1 MIDVAAMNT
10 ASNQSK
16 VSEASDQVTSGLRVS
31 KPSDDPTAYMAAQR
45 ASARMTLSKGATS
58 ALNTSK
64 ERLELSDGALGGIG
78 AALDSMREIA
88 TQGANATYNAQDRK
102 DMATQVRA
110 LFQAALGSANTQA
123 ADGEYILAGTSS
135 TTPPFDAA
143 GNYVGNS
150 TDRNI
155 ATTETDSTGSL
166 IAGSALTTA
175 SGVDV
180 LPLFGKI
187 ADALEANDMDSVH
200 NLLGDVNTAVQQVG
214 LSRTRT
220 GGALNIMQS
229 AISAHA
235 DLDLHLQTTI
245 KDNVE
250 ADVIAAASTLAKAS
264 TAFEASKTVT
274 SHLMT
279 ILDPRQS

>member
-1 MIDVAAMNT
+1 MIDVAALNT
-10 ASNQSK
+10 ANNQSK

-45 ASARMTLSKGATS
+45 ASARMKLSEGATA
-58 ALNTSK
+58 ALNNGK
-64 ERLELSDGALGGIG
+64 ERLELSDGALAGIG
-78 AALDSMREIA
+78 GALDSMREIA
-88 TQGANATYNAQDRK
+88 TQGANSTYGANDRK

-110 LFQAALGSANTQA
+110 LFTAALGSANTQA
-123 ADGEYILAGTSS
+123 ADGEYVLAGTSS
-135 TTPPFDAA
+135 TTSPFDAS
-143 GNYVGNS
+143 GTYVGNG
-150 TDRNI
+150 TDRNL
-155 ATTETDSTGSL
+155 ATTEIDSTGSL
-166 IAGSALTTA
+166 IVGSNLTAA

-180 LPLFGKI
+180 LPLFNKI
-187 ADALEANDMDSVH
+187 ADALDANDMDTVH

-235 DLDLHLQTTI
+235 DLDLHLKATI
-245 KDNVE
+245 TDNVE
-250 ADVIAAASTLAKAS
+250 SDVIAAASNLAKAS

-274 SHLMT
+274 SHLMS